1 MNSNSSELIVSDVDV
16 DMLDDS
22 PPGIGCR
29 TLCSA
34 ATNPVKRG
42 WRELDPHSVLKK
54 RFDGVWPPKG
64 DPAKDA
70 YMVIACNSLQPEQEI
85 VPSWA
90 SDPPGYASAVTAP
103 LGDTA
108 IRFGMQRIC
117 GETPRIQHSQHDSP
131 TPTQWTPTSKA
142 KTHRSIY
149 LRQHSSRPEI

>member
-42 WRELDPHSVLKK
+42 WRELDPHSVLEK
-54 RFDGVWPPKG
+54 RFDGAWPPKG

-70 YMVIACNSLQPEQEI
+70 YMVIACNSLQPKQDI
-85 VPSWA
+85 VPSWQVILQGMPQQ
-90 SDPPGYASAVTAP
+90 SPPP
-103 LGDTA
+103 LA
-108 IRFGMQRIC
+108 IRRLGSVCRGFADVLCYLWSVANVFILVKCAHLTRKS
-117 GETPRIQHSQHDSP
+117 GEGQEFVTFIPC
-131 TPTQWTPTSKA
+131 
-142 KTHRSIY
+142 
-149 LRQHSSRPEI
+149 

>member
-42 WRELDPHSVLKK
+42 WRELDPHSVLEK

-70 YMVIACNSLQPEQEI
+70 YMVIACDSLPPEQDI

-117 GETPRIQHSQHDSP
+117 GCTMLFVVSR
-131 TPTQWTPTSKA
+131 K
-142 KTHRSIY
+142 RVY
-149 LRQHSSRPEI
+149 LGKCAHLTRKSGEGQEFVTFIPC